1 MMKFRLLTPFP
12 SPDRISALVRF
23 LLKNSRR
30 AFFLLF
36 VVPALGFARGEGPVD
51 LVVETEA
58 QSGPESSTPTGT
70 PTTQTTPTTA
80 AVTATGFGV
89 AVLDTGVEMV
99 SPITPAVMLPGSTSF
114 VGRNPLVDYAEQG
127 THGTAVA
134 QIIRTLSPGSR
145 ILSLQTSTGSRS
157 ISAGAAAQA
166 LRTAA
171 ANPAIRVI
179 NHSNAALAVVPG
191 DAILAAALADQV
203 IVMGS
208 GNDRLPNPNG
218 DARHAPGLGGKAI
231 IVGGLGPDGEMLGFS
246 NRAGGYAQH
255 YVVAPGASAFADY
268 WGTSFATPRV
278 SALAAQLRQRW
289 PELRAE
295 EVTDIIKRS
304 ATDMGAPGVDAKYGW
319 GRINTARAFLP
330 LGALTT
336 PTETSTTASEDEE
349 AQSEESTADE
359 GLMLLRLR
367 VGTPLYDAIVSQP
380 ALRRVL
386 ALDSYGRDFSLDL
399 SKMASAADLKG
410 RARSIVQSWAVDAD
424 PTLLADGKGYR
435 VSSFAG
441 ADSTGAPKLH
451 IDFSPDEIFRY
462 QVGYSVRPETGHG
475 VLDWIPHLDD
485 GVGSAGAWRRSLAG
499 NNNHEGF
506 HSLSSYQF
514 GQAALLDVAVANTHD
529 SGGLE
534 QTNQLWS
541 SALHLQND
549 TFGASLEGGLL
560 EEDGSLY
567 GSAPGGVLS
576 VDSAQTRFVRVSGYG
591 RINAHLAVIG
601 AYTGALTEVTEAAG
615 KLLDD
620 FSDLSAQSWLVG
632 FGAKGIFAKR
642 DGASLTVS
650 QPLRVTEGSADLDVP
665 YALGSDGRVL
675 RHQQRVGLAPLGA
688 ETSLELTYRLK
699 WSRSLEFGAYGAMR
713 YQAGHNAQLGIR
725 PELAAVVRGTF

>member
-1 MMKFRLLTPFP
+1 MMKFRLLSPFRR
-12 SPDRISALVRF
+12 PDRNSAPVHF
-23 LLKNSRR
+23 LLRNSRWTL
-30 AFFLLF
+30 FLLF

-51 LVVETEA
+51 LVVETET
-58 QSGPESSTPTGT
+58 QSGPESSTTTET
-70 PTTQTTPTTA
+70 PTTQTTPTPA

-99 SPITPAVMLPGSTSF
+99 APITPAVMLPGSASF

-157 ISAGAAAQA
+157 MSAGAAAQG
-166 LRTAA
+166 LRAAA

-179 NHSNAALAVVPG
+179 NHSNAALTMVPG

-218 DARHAPGLGGKAI
+218 DARHAPGLGGKGI

-255 YVVAPGASAFADY
+255 YVVATGASAFADY

-289 PELRAE
+289 PALRAE

-336 PTETSTTASEDEE
+336 PTATSTAASEDEE
-349 AQSEESTADE
+349 AESEEDAADA
-359 GLMLLRLR
+359 GLVLHRLR
-367 VGTPLYDAIVSQP
+367 VGTPLYGALVSQP
-380 ALRRVL
+380 ALRMVL
-386 ALDSYGRDFSLDL
+386 ALDDYGRDFSLDL

-410 RARSIVQSWAVDAD
+410 RARSIVQSWAVNAD
-424 PTLLADGKGYR
+424 RTLLADGTGYR
-435 VSSFAG
+435 VSSLAG
-441 ADSTGAPKLH
+441 ADSTGAPKMHL
-451 IDFSPDEIFRY
+451 DFSPDEIFRY
-462 QVGYSVRPETGHG
+462 QIGYSVRPETGHG
-475 VLDWIPHLDD
+475 VLNWIPHLDD
-485 GVGSAGAWRRSLAG
+485 GVGFAGAWRRSLVG

-514 GQAALLDVAVANTHD
+514 GQGFLLDVAAANTHD
-529 SGGLE
+529 SEGLD
-534 QTNQLWS
+534 QANQLWS
-541 SALHLQND
+541 SALHFQNQA
-549 TFGASLEGGLL
+549 FGASVEGGLL

-567 GSAPGGVLS
+567 GSAPGGALG

-591 RINAHLAVIG
+591 RISAHLAVIA
-601 AYTGALTEVTEAAG
+601 AYTGALTEVTEATG
-615 KLLDD
+615 RLLDD
-620 FSDLSAQSWLVG
+620 FSDLSAESWLVG
-632 FGAKGIFAKR
+632 LGAKGIFSQR

-665 YALGSDGRVL
+665 YGLGADGRVL
-675 RHQQRVGLAPLGA
+675 RHQQRLSLAPVGA

-699 WSRSLEFGAYGAMR
+699 WSKSLEFGVYGAMR
-713 YQAGHNAQLGIR
+713 YQAGHNAQLGVR

>member
-218 DARHAPGLGGKAI
+218 DALHAPGLGGKGI

-246 NRAGGYAQH
+246 NRAGGYGQH
-255 YVVAPGASAFADY
+255 YVVATGASAFADY

-289 PELRAE
+289 PALRAE

-514 GQAALLDVAVANTHD
+514 GQGVLLDVAAANTHD
-529 SGGLE
+529 SEGLD
-534 QTNQLWS
+534 QANQLWS
-541 SALHLQND
+541 SALHFKNEA
-549 TFGASLEGGLL
+549 FGASVEGGLL

-567 GSAPGGVLS
+567 GSAPGGALG

-591 RINAHLAVIG
+591 RINDHLAVIA
-601 AYTGALTEVTEAAG
+601 AYTGALTAVTEATG

-632 FGAKGIFAKR
+632 FGAKRIFSRR

-665 YALGSDGRVL
+665 YGLSADGRVL
-675 RHQQRVGLAPLGA
+675 RHQQRIGLAPMGA
-688 ETSLELTYRLK
+688 ETALELTYRLK
-699 WSRSLEFGAYGAMR
+699 WSKSLEFGAYGAMR
-713 YQAGHNAQLGIR
+713 YQAGHHAQSGVR

>member
-1 MMKFRLLTPFP
+1 MKFRLLNPFCW
-12 SPDRISALVRF
+12 PDRVSAPVHF
-23 LLKNSRR
+23 LLRKSRW
-30 AFFLLF
+30 AIFFLF
-36 VVPALGFARGEGPVD
+36 VVPALGFARGEGPLD
-51 LVVETEA
+51 LVVETET
-58 QSGPESSTPTGT
+58 QSEPETSTTT
-70 PTTQTTPTTA
+70 ETTATQTNSTTTS
-80 AVTATGFGV
+80 VTATGFGV
-89 AVLDTGVEMV
+89 AVLDTGVEMIA
-99 SPITPAVMLPGSTSF
+99 PIAPAVMLPGSASF
-114 VGRNPLVDYAEQG
+114 VGKNPLVDYAEQG

-157 ISAGAAAQA
+157 MSASAAAQA
-166 LRTAA
+166 LRAAA

-179 NHSNAALAVVPG
+179 NHSNAALAMVPG

-218 DARHAPGLGGKAI
+218 DARHAPGLGGKGI
-231 IVGGLGPDGEMLGFS
+231 IVGGLGPDDEMLGFS

-255 YVVAPGASAFADY
+255 YVVATGASAFADY

-289 PELRAE
+289 PALRAE

-336 PTETSTTASEDEE
+336 PTATSTAASEDEE
-349 AQSEESTADE
+349 TEPEEDPADQD
-359 GLMLLRLR
+359 LMRHRLR
-367 VGTPLYDAIVSQP
+367 VGTPLYGALVSQP
-380 ALRRVL
+380 ALRMVL
-386 ALDSYGRDFSLDL
+386 ALDGYGRDFSLDL
-399 SKMASAADLKG
+399 AKMASAADLKG
-410 RARSIVQSWAVDAD
+410 RARSVVQSWAVNTG
-424 PTLLADGKGYR
+424 PTLLADGTGYR

-441 ADSTGAPKLH
+441 ADSTGAPKMRL
-451 IDFSPDEIFRY
+451 DFSPDEIFRY
-462 QVGYSVRPETGHG
+462 QAGYSVRPESGHG
-475 VLDWIPHLDD
+475 VLNWIPHLDD
-485 GVGSAGAWRRSLAG
+485 GVGFAGVWRRSLVG
-499 NNNHEGF
+499 NNNDEGF

-514 GQAALLDVAVANTHD
+514 GQGLLLDVAAANTHD
-529 SGGLE
+529 SEGLD

-541 SALHLQND
+541 SALHFQNEA
-549 TFGASLEGGLL
+549 FGGSVEGGLL

-567 GSAPGGVLS
+567 GSAPGGALS

-591 RINAHLAVIG
+591 RINTHLAVIA
-601 AYTGALTEVTEAAG
+601 AYTGALTEGTEATG

-620 FSDLSAQSWLVG
+620 FSELSAQSWLVG
-632 FGAKGIFAKR
+632 LGAKGIFSR
-642 DGASLTVS
+642 GDGASLTVS

-665 YALGSDGRVL
+665 YGLSADGRVL
-675 RHQQRVGLAPLGA
+675 RHQQRIGLAPLGA

-699 WSRSLEFGAYGAMR
+699 WSKSLEFGVYGAMR
-713 YQAGHNAQLGIR
+713 YQAGHNAQLGVR